1 MNYVIEHVTER
12 EQLDEFYNHSTFTL
26 EGLSEDSIPDLMN
39 WLEEKTE
46 FTSDNPIVYVTKGKL
61 MNEVYELT
69 GDNAYQDDA
78 SIVSVMDIDMM
89 KVVLARFEIGA
100 RWFDDIVENN
110 RFRELAKYSD
120 DEEYEE

>member
-1 MNYVIEHVTER
+1 
-12 EQLDEFYNHSTFTL
+12 
-26 EGLSEDSIPDLMN
+26 
-39 WLEEKTE
+39 
-46 FTSDNPIVYVTKGKL
+46 

-110 RFRELAKYSD
+110 RFRELAKLPD
-120 DEEYEE
+120 NDEYEEE